1 MKNYFKIIITFF
13 LLILLYITIDVGF
26 NYNQEKQFFND
37 KNSVTINLFRNKKTY
52 NKFVNY
58 INNFSRKNDVIITK
72 QIYANHNKQVFSSKP
87 TVKVANKPFVW
98 SGNQWISTYD
108 STELGSIG
116 HSGFYHFSKDGL
128 QKDFCAGVADEGL
141 GKCAID
147 TTTKPNILSFVGN
160 NYWAMLATM
169 AITVFAMYGYLLSN
183 DKKEVSLRKISG
195 ESRKKIFW
203 RMFDNNLFC
212 YFIINVII
220 MSVLLLINNL
230 ITNNMGAFLNM
241 LFYYL
246 GTVLL
251 IFVLLLLL
259 RWVMFR
265 FYYKN
270 TQNHNVSAAYNKK
283 EYTFFATIF
292 NVLKFLLMAL
302 LIIVGTKQ
310 LNMFNEFIQTEKAAK
325 VFKDHQE
332 IYSFDVNYR
341 GQLPGVNAKMF
352 DKRAS
357 GFYKSLS
364 RRNKL
369 YLVDASRAIDSKI
382 NEPECQALYN
392 YRCNGV
398 FVNENYLNDFTDLR
412 VGNSNA
418 LNVFVK
424 KQKKV
429 DTDELIKDIRKNMDL
444 DGVKRHYSIHYYND
458 NIKLLT
464 LDERAYQVK
473 NPVILVDNMSY
484 RNQMYGSLA
493 AQGHNMFFET
503 NSDKPFGYI
512 RNYVQ
517 SNRLENE
524 ILGVY
529 KPFSK
534 INEKQRE
541 LDNKMEQ
548 GFAIIVL
555 GLLALMSVIYDH
567 LKLLFDRDHDK
578 ITLNIIH
585 GLPMYYLMK
594 GFYIFNII
602 FVAIVVILA
611 LIFNLNIFVALSVAL
626 LTLIIIYIM
635 SEILKNK
642 NVKGDLK

>member
-37 KNSVTINLFRNKKTY
+37 KNSVTINLFRNKRTY
-52 NKFVNY
+52 NKFIDY
-58 INNFSRKNDVIITK
+58 INDFSRKNDVIITK
-72 QIYANHNKQVFSSKP
+72 QIYANHNKQVFSSNP
-87 TVKVANKPFVW
+87 TFKVANKPFAW
-98 SGNQWISTYD
+98 SPNQWISTYD
-108 STELGSIG
+108 STELASIG

-128 QKDFCAGVADEGL
+128 QKDFCTGVVDEGL

-147 TTTKPNILSFVGN
+147 TTARPNILTFIGN

-169 AITVFAMYGYLLSN
+169 AITVFGMYGYLLSN

-203 RMFDNNLFC
+203 RMFDDKLFY

-230 ITNNMGAFLNM
+230 ITNNVGAFLNM

-246 GTVLL
+246 GTILL
-251 IFVLLLLL
+251 VFVLLLLL
-259 RWVMFR
+259 RWFMFR

-270 TQNHNVSAAYNKK
+270 TKNRNVSASYNKR
-283 EYTFFATIF
+283 EYKFFATIF

-302 LIIVGTKQ
+302 LIVVGTKQ
-310 LNMFNEFIQTEKAAK
+310 LNTFNEFRQTEKGAK

-332 IYSFDVNYR
+332 IYTFDVDYK

-364 RRNKL
+364 NRNKL
-369 YLVDASRAIDSKI
+369 YLVDASRAIDSKF
-382 NEPECQALYN
+382 NEPDCKALYN
-392 YRCNGV
+392 YSCNGV
-398 FVNENYLNDFTDLR
+398 FVNQNYLNDFTDLS
-412 VGNSNA
+412 VGNSNT

-444 DGVKRHYSIHYYND
+444 DGAKRRYSIHYYDD

-464 LDERAYQVK
+464 LDERAYEVK
-473 NPVILVDNMSY
+473 NPVILVDNMGY
-484 RNQMYGSLA
+484 RNQMYGSIA
-493 AQGHNMFFET
+493 ARGHNMFFET

-529 KPFSK
+529 KPFSR
-534 INEKQRE
+534 ITEKQRA
-541 LDNKMEQ
+541 LDDRMEQ
-548 GFAIIVL
+548 TFAVIVL
-555 GLLALMSVIYDH
+555 GLLALMTIIYDH
-567 LKLLFDRDHDK
+567 IKLLFDRDHDK
-578 ITLNIIH
+578 ITLNTIH
-585 GLPMYYLMK
+585 GLPLYYLLK

-602 FVAIVVILA
+602 FAVIVVILA
-611 LIFNLNIFVALSVAL
+611 LIFHLNVFVAITVAL
-626 LTLIIIYIM
+626 VTLVITYVM